1 MNMSNEFEL
10 NLKRNE
16 EQIQLKILQLK
27 EENEINRKTYVKEME

>member
-1 MNMSNEFEL
+1 MSNEFEL